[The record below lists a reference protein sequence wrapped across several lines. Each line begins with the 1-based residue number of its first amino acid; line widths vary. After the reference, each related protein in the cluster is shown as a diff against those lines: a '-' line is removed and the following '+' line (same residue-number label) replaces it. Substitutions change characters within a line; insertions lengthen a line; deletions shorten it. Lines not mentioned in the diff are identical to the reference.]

1 MLNYL
6 LPLISSPWL
15 YAIIFV
21 LVAVDGFVPVAMS
34 EAVIIGLGAIS
45 ATGSPDLAVLAAAA
59 VAGGVAGDRI
69 SYYVGGKASARIKN
83 GKLAAAKVRAEQA
96 LLRQGGS
103 AIVIGRFIPYGR
115 TAVTLTA
122 GSVRLPMS
130 PFYLGSVASNVL
142 WAGYSIGLGRLGGVA
157 FADSPVM
164 AAAFGIALGF
174 LLAGLHSAAK
184 RLRPRFMAT
193 IARLRRPA
201 PTSTPDASRTP
212 EASTPEATSTPQATS
227 TPEWMD
233 TPEPTTAPEW
243 GNTWPDE
250 QADGESERPAVTI
263 RRVAS

>member
-21 LVAVDGFVPVAMS
+21 LVAMDGFVPVAMS

-193 IARLRRPA
+193 IARFRRPA
-201 PTSTPDASRTP
+201 PTSTP
-212 EASTPEATSTPQATS
+212 EASTPEATSTPKATS
-227 TPEWMD
+227 APERMD
-233 TPEPTTAPEW
+233 TPEPATAPEW

-250 QADGESERPAVTI
+250 QADGESERPAVTN